1 MKNTTWLTG
10 LYVACELIA
19 NTTANKRVALPGGA
33 VVQAT
38 VREQFDDKN
47 EQMLPNS
54 AAFLWPTSAILS

>member
-1 MKNTTWLTG
+1 MNKSTTWLTG

-47 EQMLPNS
+47 KKS
-54 AAFLWPTSAILS
+54 AP